1 MPESLRQ
8 KEKVKSHI
16 LNQLERLEKEG
27 LDGDRLQDEVGRTL
41 AMSKAA
47 KRIMRVNS
55 LLCRAKHTSENIL
68 IGSKILPEILEE

>member
-1 MPESLRQ
+1 MSESSRQ

-27 LDGDRLQDEVGRTL
+27 LDGDRLQDEIGRTL

-47 KRIMRVNS
+47 KRIMRVNG
-55 LLCRAKHTSENIL
+55 LLCRAKHTSEHIL
-68 IGSKILPEILEE
+68 IGNKILPEILEE